1 MGGTMHNDYYFDSVS
16 QELYFYGAGRRKSL
30 QKICL
35 NFFKWI
41 NKKLW
46 STLSST
52 ITIMNTLLC
61 HADSILVRCISSISI
76 VVIIIIINFIVL
88 ARSKELRDVKE
99 KMPRGGWEPCFCSP
113 SRYQSPARARADHI
127 KGTAL
132 GSSEVGSVL
141 LPPWEVDPK
150 QL

>member
-1 MGGTMHNDYYFDSVS
+1 MHNDYYFDSVS

-41 NKKLW
+41 NKKLG

-76 VVIIIIINFIVL
+76 VVIIIIIINFIVL

-99 KMPRGGWEPCFCSP
+99 KMPRGGL
-113 SRYQSPARARADHI
+113 
-127 KGTAL
+127 GTL
-132 GSSEVGSVL
+132 LL
-141 LPPWEVDPK
+141 LPLNVPK
-150 QL
+150 PSKSKGRSHKRNCIRKLRGGQCAPSPMGGGS